1 MTIDDGLLSLFS
13 FWLPV
18 PKYPVAH
25 LGKKECDVSLG
36 LLGTR
41 GSKQDS
47 SLAQGDSE
55 LLGSG
60 SYESLETREAQLGI
74 SSRST

>member
-1 MTIDDGLLSLFS
+1 M
-13 FWLPV
+13 
-18 PKYPVAH
+18 
-25 LGKKECDVSLG
+25 SLG

-74 SSRST
+74 SKQPVILDDTTFILRFLSYNNEASR